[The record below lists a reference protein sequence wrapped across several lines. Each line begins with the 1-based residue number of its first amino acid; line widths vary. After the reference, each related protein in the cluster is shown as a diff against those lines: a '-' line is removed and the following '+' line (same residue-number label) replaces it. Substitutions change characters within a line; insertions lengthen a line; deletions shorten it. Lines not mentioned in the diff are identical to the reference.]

1 MDGMIRNLY
10 INLIQDIETTDTIN
24 EELKKEII
32 RILEDGKGEMK
43 NFEYEQCKNQ
53 AFRIASAAE
62 ESGFVR
68 GFRYAFRLIMECY
81 QE

>member
-10 INLIQDIETTDTIN
+10 INLIQDIESSDVIN
-24 EELKKEII
+24 EELKGEII
-32 RILEDGKGEMK
+32 KILEEGKGQMK
-43 NFEYEQCKNQ
+43 SVEYEQCKDQ
-53 AFRIASAAE
+53 AFRVASAAE